1 MNNTEPDLILYSRQ
15 DCHLCDEA
23 EQLLQQLASP
33 PSYTKVDIDGQLA
46 LLRAYGQRI
55 PVLQAR
61 ASRAELRWPF
71 DAAGLQRWLA
81 QSQPHSA

>member
-1 MNNTEPDLILYSRQ
+1 MNINEPDLILYGRQ

-33 PSYTKVDIDGQLA
+33 PHYAKVDIDGQLA
-46 LLRAYGQRI
+46 LLRAYGPRI
-55 PVLQAR
+55 PVLRAR
-61 ASRAELRWPF
+61 ASSAELQWPF

-81 QSQPHSA
+81 QWQPHSA